1 MLNELLNRAHA
12 QIGDRTRRAHGGCG
26 CGQSSREGTSRGIE
40 GGTDNVATAR
50 PHVTSP
56 VRAECALES
65 TRSGA
70 TRPDHG
76 APESAD
82 TTGGEVGV

>member
-1 MLNELLNRAHA
+1 MLNERLNRAHA
-12 QIGDRTRRAHGGCG
+12 QIGDRTRRAHGG

-50 PHVTSP
+50 PPVTSP

-65 TRSGA
+65 IRSGA

-82 TTGGEVGV
+82 TMGGEAGVW